1 MTPTNIVNVI
11 LNAHIIPDFNI
22 FDNLSICILSVNFDN
37 IIKLANI
44 KTSGI
49 IIVCIKFPIK
59 FIINKIIGSI
69 MPLVVMLPV

>member
-44 KTSGI
+44 KTCVF
-49 IIVCIKFPIK
+49 IIVFIKFHIK